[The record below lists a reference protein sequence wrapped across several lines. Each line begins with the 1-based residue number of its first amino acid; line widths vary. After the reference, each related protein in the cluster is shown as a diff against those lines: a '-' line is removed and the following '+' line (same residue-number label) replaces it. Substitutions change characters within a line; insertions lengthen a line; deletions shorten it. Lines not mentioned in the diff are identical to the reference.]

1 MKLSDALTKKEKTLQ
16 AIIKDLRQV
25 RNYLVAYAKITDD
38 TDTQDVLD
46 TAKGK
51 EEQSIQKKRKPAI
64 KKISFVAEDF
74 SAESYDTEEN
84 FFRIAGII
92 DDLIINLQRLHS
104 EKGKKKKYY
113 TDDDFETEKVYKVK
127 DGVLERFGYA

>member
-1 MKLSDALTKKEKTLQ
+1 MRLSDALTKKEKTLQ

-38 TDTQDVLD
+38 TDTEDVLD

-51 EEQSIQKKRKPAI
+51 DEQSIKKNKPI
-64 KKISFVAEDF
+64 KKITFVSEDF

-84 FFRIAGII
+84 FFRIASII
-92 DDLIINLQRLHS
+92 DDLIINLQRLHN
-104 EKGKKKKYY
+104 EKGKTKKNTF
-113 TDDDFETEKVYKVK
+113 TDDEVEAEKIYKVK
-127 DGVLERFGYA
+127 DGVLERFSHA